1 MIDLDDIWADIRED
15 RRFMGTRFNS
25 VYLRQIGGLL
35 DRRGFIE
42 TKLHLW
48 DNTQRDDL
56 RHQASV
62 LISIISRLERDKGV
76 KKDNGTGGYILK
88 ELSVL
93 KSLK

>member
-1 MIDLDDIWADIRED
+1 MIDLDDIWTDIRED

-25 VYLRQIGGLL
+25 TYLRKIGGLL

-48 DNTQRDDL
+48 DNISRDDL
-56 RHQASV
+56 RPQASI

>member
-1 MIDLDDIWADIRED
+1 MIDLDDIWTDIRED
-15 RRFMGTRFNS
+15 RRFMKTRFNS
-25 VYLRQIGGLL
+25 LYLREIGGLL

-48 DNTQRDDL
+48 DNTSRDDL
-56 RHQASV
+56 RPQASI

-76 KKDNGTGGYILK
+76 RKNNGTGGYILK